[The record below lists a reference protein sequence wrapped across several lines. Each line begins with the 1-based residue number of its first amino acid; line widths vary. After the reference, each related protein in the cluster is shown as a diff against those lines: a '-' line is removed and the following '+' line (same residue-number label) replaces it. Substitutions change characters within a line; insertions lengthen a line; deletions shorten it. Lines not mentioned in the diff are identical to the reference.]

1 MDLLISDRLR
11 GIAVG
16 AAVGDALGMPLE
28 FGLASPTDDYV
39 RDMRPGRLPAGTFTD
54 DTEMAL
60 AFSESLLAAGR
71 LNVEDLVKRFTDWF
85 RRKPADVGIHT
96 SSVLHRISAG
106 ETWEE
111 ATKGVQSKEPDSA
124 GNGSLMRCWPAA
136 IAAWNDQKLTIEFS
150 HTQSRV
156 THLHDECTAGC
167 AFVNDML
174 YHLIHG
180 KTLYDAY
187 DAALLEVNLPLG
199 LEQAIRLAPH
209 RKRAELRN
217 TGWVRH
223 TIESALW
230 GVLNTY
236 EFEEALV
243 QVINLG
249 ADADTAGTVAGA
261 LAGAAYGVEA
271 IPLTWKKT
279 LHGEWPLKSGIIWS
293 AAELVKLADRLSN
306 SCQVNARRH
315 AIQ

>member
-1 MDLLISDRLR
+1 MDPFITDRLR

-28 FGLASPTDDYV
+28 FGLASPPNEYIRT
-39 RDMRPGRLPAGTFTD
+39 MRPGRLPAGTFTD

-60 AFSESLLAAGR
+60 ALAESLLAAKG
-71 LNVEDLVKRFTDWF
+71 LDKSDLVTRFTDWF

-111 ATKGVQSKEPDSA
+111 ATSGVQSKDPNSA
-124 GNGSLMRCWPAA
+124 GNGSVMRCWPAA
-136 IAAWNDQKLTIEFS
+136 IAAWHNQKLLLEFS
-150 HTQSRV
+150 QMQSVV
-156 THLHDECTAGC
+156 THSHVECTAGC

-174 YHLIHG
+174 FHLVHG
-180 KTLYDAY
+180 KTLYEAY
-187 DAALLEVNLPLG
+187 DTALLEVELPQELH
-199 LEQAIRLAPH
+199 QAVKLAPH
-209 RKRAELRN
+209 RKREELRN

-249 ADADTAGTVAGA
+249 ADADTAGAVAGA
-261 LAGAAYGVEA
+261 LAGAAYGLDA
-271 IPLTWKKT
+271 IPSTWMKA
-279 LHGEWPLKSGIIWS
+279 LHGEWPLKSGKIWS
-293 AAELVKLADRLSN
+293 SNELIHLADSLAG
-306 SCQVNARRH
+306 SCQTDAR
-315 AIQ
+315 ADLIQ